1 VIRITRSII
10 FDSNQLQYDVN
21 LDVKFN
27 DYDNQMMNYI
37 VAMIP
42 VIVFVRYYSH
52 KS

>member
-1 VIRITRSII
+1 MIKIIRSII

-27 DYDNQMMNYI
+27 DYDNQMMNHI

-42 VIVFVRYYSH
+42 VH